1 MTRADRLDLAR
12 IAVDKL
18 LAEAGDSS
26 VVARRDPE
34 ADDEEGFFGF
44 TVLGVSVIVPGLT
57 VREIKRRSP
66 LLRLYIEGNS
76 WGWPYAVETMRELL
90 AELPRE
96 PAVSTSCTA
105 QRCEAAR

>member
-1 MTRADRLDLAR
+1 MIRADYIDLAC

-34 ADDEEGFFGF
+34 ADDKDGFFGF
-44 TVLGVSVIVPGLT
+44 TVLGVSVIMPALPVC
-57 VREIKRRSP
+57 EIKRRSP
-66 LLRLYIEGNS
+66 LLRLYIEGNL
-76 WGWPYAVETMRELL
+76 WGWPYAVEIMRDIL
-90 AELPRE
+90 AKLPRE
-96 PAVSTSCTA
+96 PVASTSCTA